1 MIASFFFSCEY
12 VYIEG
17 GFFFFSKKWIKVEK
31 LLNVKS
37 ETGKTKYA

>member
-1 MIASFFFSCEY
+1 MIAFFFFSCEY

-17 GFFFFSKKWIKVEK
+17 GFFFSKKWIKVEK

>member
-1 MIASFFFSCEY
+1 MIAFFFFFSCEY

-17 GFFFFSKKWIKVEK
+17 GFFSKVEK

>member
-1 MIASFFFSCEY
+1 MIAFFFFFSCEY

-17 GFFFFSKKWIKVEK
+17 GFFSKKWIKVEK